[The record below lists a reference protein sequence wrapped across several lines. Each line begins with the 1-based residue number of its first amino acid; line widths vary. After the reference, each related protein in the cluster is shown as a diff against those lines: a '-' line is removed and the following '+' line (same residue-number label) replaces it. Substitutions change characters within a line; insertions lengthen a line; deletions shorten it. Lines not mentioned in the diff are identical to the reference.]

1 MTDRILLIE
10 DDKRLAEMVKNY
22 LGEFGFC
29 VTAAHS
35 GGAGISPR
43 AGKVPGFAA
52 LSASMVYP
60 HYGAIAV
67 PPENALY
74 PINPRAFRAQA
85 A

>member
-35 GGAGISPR
+35 GRAGIS
-43 AGKVPGFAA
+43 
-52 LSASMVYP
+52 L
-60 HYGAIAV
+60 
-67 PPENALY
+67 
-74 PINPRAFRAQA
+74 
-85 A
+85 